1 MIYPNLIAEHQ
12 AFWHLEAMARG
23 ADVTPELMDAV
34 LKGQE
39 PLMAEEALR
48 LAQYMMC
55 KASYLF
61 SRSLSVLNRR
71 SNRHRCWM
79 AELDRN
85 LYEIYE
91 ASKKGNHWAL
101 DFMNTNK
108 RIKYVNMELRFQS
121 GQQVTYA
128 EYKAVK
134 TNMEWALI
142 HIREKQH
149 KPRGLERQE
158 D

>member
-12 AFWHLEAMARG
+12 AFWCLEAMARG

-48 LAQYMMC
+48 LARYMMC

-61 SRSLSVLNRR
+61 SGSLSVLNRR
-71 SNRHRCWM
+71 SSRHRCWM

-91 ASKKGNHWAL
+91 AGKEGDYWAL
-101 DFMNTNK
+101 DYLNTNK

-121 GQQVTYA
+121 GRQVTYA

-134 TNMEWALI
+134 TDMEWALC

-149 KPRGLERQE
+149 KPRGMERKE

>member
-91 ASKKGNHWAL
+91 ASKKATIGPWTL
-101 DFMNTNK
+101 
-108 RIKYVNMELRFQS
+108 
-121 GQQVTYA
+121 
-128 EYKAVK
+128 
-134 TNMEWALI
+134 
-142 HIREKQH
+142 
-149 KPRGLERQE
+149 
-158 D
+158 

>member
-12 AFWHLEAMARG
+12 ASWCLEAMARG

-61 SRSLSVLNRR
+61 SGSLSVLNRR
-71 SNRHRCWM
+71 SSRHRCWM

-91 ASKKGNHWAL
+91 AGKEGDYWAL
-101 DFMNTNK
+101 DYLNTNK

-121 GQQVTYA
+121 GRQVTYA

-134 TNMEWALI
+134 TDMVWALC

-149 KPRGLERQE
+149 KPRGMERKE